1 MNISRRMEPLP
12 SDRLGKRLCQTFPY
26 LWKAIVKP
34 NDPDSSWKTLN
45 DYPLRPRELWRL
57 WQDAAQIV
65 GVRFDSLTSYA
76 MIDLDVAGAYHPK
89 QDAEAL
95 SVIRAALETIGITRT
110 FLIQSSSSGGLHLWL
125 PFSEQMP
132 TFGLATAI
140 RQCLEAQ
147 GLTVEQGQLEIFP
160 NCKAYAREGQF
171 TEYQG
176 HRLPL
181 QPATGAQLL
190 DDDLNLIVGGLERFF
205 EIWDH
210 CAAGQDT
217 DCLRQAIAQAQKNWR
232 KRSARRDSAVV
243 EAWRTALEFEISE
256 GWTDHGQTNHL
267 LKQIA
272 CYGVVFQRLK
282 GEHLIEYVQRTA
294 TNSAGYAQ
302 WCRHQH
308 EIELRCRVW
317 ARAAEGY
324 YWPLGTEP
332 TRQGNIHQEEGTA
345 AISCPYPGGNR
356 VNQARAEDAQSR
368 ITNAFNHL
376 KEAGQLV
383 LYKTKTALENAIIK
397 LAKCSKQT
405 TRKYIHLWYP
415 ESCNSV
421 QQVCTNG
428 NEAVL
433 ASSASAQAESQK
445 SLEPLPNGKVHTQP
459 YMKGLAPAADFGS
472 ALSQILSSEGGT
484 GGLST
489 AQVAEMTGDL
499 SLQNVPLKASTP
511 VSGSNPGKA
520 PQSSSPS
527 TVHPT
532 HLQPTSTSMP
542 SPCPNLK
549 PATLKSKPI
558 STMPA
563 SKRQDDLRY
572 QFGQLVNQ
580 MGWSL
585 EQVKGFI
592 EKAIGK
598 TLQNLLED
606 DWILLVYQMRN
617 LVSIPR
623 DRHPEDTETS

>member
-1 MNISRRMEPLP
+1 MSKPRRVEPLP
-12 SDRLGKRLCQTFPY
+12 GDPLGKRLCQTFPY
-26 LWKAIVKP
+26 LWKAIVKS
-34 NDPDSSWKTLN
+34 NELDSSWKTLN

-57 WQDAAQIV
+57 WQDAAQVV
-65 GVRFDSLTSYA
+65 GVRFDSLTRYA
-76 MIDLDVAGAYHPK
+76 MIDLDVKGAYHP
-89 QDAEAL
+89 QQNAQAL

-125 PFSEQMP
+125 PFPEQMP

-147 GLTVEQGQLEIFP
+147 GLTLEQGQLEIFP
-160 NCKAYAREGQF
+160 NCKAYARGGEF

-190 DDDLNLIVGGLERFF
+190 DDDLNPMVGGLERFF

-210 CAAGQDT
+210 CTAGQDT
-217 DCLRQAIAQAQKNWR
+217 DQLRQAIAQAQKNWR

-282 GEHLIEYVQRTA
+282 GEHLMEYVQRTA

-308 EIELRCRVW
+308 EIELRCQVW

-324 YWPLGTEP
+324 YWPLGTES
-332 TRQGNIHQEEGTA
+332 TRQGNIHKDEGNGA
-345 AISCPYPGGNR
+345 SSSGIR
-356 VNQARAEDAQSR
+356 INQARAEDAQAR
-368 ITNAFNHL
+368 IKNAFNQL
-376 KEAGQLV
+376 KEAGQLA
-383 LYKTKTALENAIIK
+383 LYQTKTALENAIIE

-405 TRKYIHLWYP
+405 TRKYMHLWYP
-415 ESCNSV
+415 SV
-421 QQVCTNG
+421 SDQTEEVCTNDF
-428 NEAVL
+428 EAVSG
-433 ASSASAQAESQK
+433 SSK
-445 SLEPLPNGKVHTQP
+445 PSLEDIEKLSEPLSNKQVHTQT
-459 YMKGLAPAADFGS
+459 YMKGLAPAADSGLDPS
-472 ALSQILSSEGGT
+472 PILPSKGGA

-489 AQVAEMTGDL
+489 TPAGEVVGDP
-499 SLQNVPLKASTP
+499 SSQNVAVKAAVP
-511 VSGSNPGKA
+511 VLSSNSEK
-520 PQSSSPS
+520 QSRTSSN
-527 TVHPT
+527 
-532 HLQPTSTSMP
+532 STSAP
-542 SPCPNLK
+542 
-549 PATLKSKPI
+549 KSKSFQ
-558 STMPA
+558 STTPNSA
-563 SKRQDDLRY
+563 LTSHDDLRY

-585 EQVKGFI
+585 ERVKEFIGQVV
-592 EKAIGK
+592 GK
-598 TLQNLLED
+598 TLQALVED
-606 DWILLVYQMRN
+606 DWILLVYQIRN
-617 LVSIPR
+617 LS
-623 DRHPEDTETS
+623 PENG